1 MRKIIALIPGLFE
14 AGGEAVPPKQGFS
27 FLDWLPLLAIAAGIS
42 IAIVAGIAIGVK
54 IAEKKKREKEAKEAG
69 DVEEA
74 GAEEDPE
81 GSKADAEKQ

>member
-54 IAEKKKREKEAKEAG
+54 IAENKKREKEAEKAG
-69 DVEEA
+69 DAEEA
-74 GAEEDPE
+74 GAEEDSK